1 MVKSAKE
8 KELEKQIAEATAKQA
23 GEVAQAQIEVYEGQ
37 NFEARQK
44 WEEAKQKRAQARS
57 KLPEEIPDDPEY
69 KERLLEAQYIEAR
82 VVSPKQVEQVREY
95 RDEIK
100 KRQQAKETVQV
111 LDKEIPQL
119 YAKAVEESKEV
130 EKKAEQA
137 KQAEIKKQEALI
149 TSYQKQITEE
159 KQRIQ
164 REAQARE
171 DAYQAYMKANR
182 GDKSI
187 SKKNSKKSNLKL
199 LNSIILA
206 SQNFMY
212 STDLEMQRNID
223 YQFLRLG
230 RFLERTDMMIRILQ
244 SQALRSKQHKKGYE
258 YLTLEWINILKSISA
273 FQAYRQYSQQDIS
286 ISDIINFFLKTDT
299 FPRSINW
306 NLNQIERATYRIS
319 KKNDLIK
326 NVKEIKADIDKYK
339 IKTNDLDNFLFFL
352 EKLLKKLD
360 DLNNKIQK
368 NYFS

>member
-1 MVKSAKE
+1 MLSRRAKLLYWMSRYLERSNFTSRLLITTNELQLDLTLDDEISWKPLLTVVDLNKDYLKLNKKYSE
-8 KELEKQIAEATAKQA
+8 KKVIDYFIFNKNNSSSIFNSLS
-23 GEVAQAQIEVYEGQ
+23 
-37 NFEARQK
+37 
-44 WEEAKQKRAQARS
+44 RS
-57 KLPEEIPDDPEY
+57 KENSLVVRDILPEQSIIKLNE
-69 KERLLEAQYIEAR
+69 LL
-82 VVSPKQVEQVREY
+82 
-95 RDEIK
+95 IK
-100 KRQQAKETVQV
+100 F
-111 LDKEIPQL
+111 
-119 YAKAVEESKEV
+119 
-130 EKKAEQA
+130 
-137 KQAEIKKQEALI
+137 
-149 TSYQKQITEE
+149 
-159 KQRIQ
+159 
-164 REAQARE
+164 
-171 DAYQAYMKANR
+171 N
-182 GDKSI
+182 KSI
-187 SKKNSKKSNLKL
+187 SKKNSKKNNLKL
-199 LNSIILA
+199 LNNVILG

-299 FPRSINW
+299 FPRSISW

-326 NVKEIKADIDKYK
+326 NVKEIKADINKYK

-352 EKLLKKLD
+352 EKVLKKLD

>member
-1 MVKSAKE
+1 MLSRRAKLLYWMSRYLERSNFTSRLLITTNELQLDLTLDDEISWKPLLTVVDLNKDYLKLNKKYSE
-8 KELEKQIAEATAKQA
+8 KKVIDYFIFNKNNSSSIFNSLS
-23 GEVAQAQIEVYEGQ
+23 
-37 NFEARQK
+37 
-44 WEEAKQKRAQARS
+44 RS
-57 KLPEEIPDDPEY
+57 KENSLVVRDILPEQSIIKLNE
-69 KERLLEAQYIEAR
+69 LL
-82 VVSPKQVEQVREY
+82 
-95 RDEIK
+95 IK
-100 KRQQAKETVQV
+100 F
-111 LDKEIPQL
+111 
-119 YAKAVEESKEV
+119 
-130 EKKAEQA
+130 
-137 KQAEIKKQEALI
+137 
-149 TSYQKQITEE
+149 
-159 KQRIQ
+159 
-164 REAQARE
+164 
-171 DAYQAYMKANR
+171 N
-182 GDKSI
+182 KSI
-187 SKKNSKKSNLKL
+187 SKKNSKKNNLKL
-199 LNSIILA
+199 LNNVILG

-326 NVKEIKADIDKYK
+326 NVKEIKADINKYK

-352 EKLLKKLD
+352 EKMLKKLN
-360 DLNNKIQK
+360 DLNTKIQK